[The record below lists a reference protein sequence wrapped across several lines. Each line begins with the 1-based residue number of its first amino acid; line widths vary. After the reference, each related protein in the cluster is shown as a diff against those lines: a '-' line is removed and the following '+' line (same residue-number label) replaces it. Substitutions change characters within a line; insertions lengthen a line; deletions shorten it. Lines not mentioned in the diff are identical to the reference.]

1 MYTNTNKEIALNLI
15 FNDLVNCKLIY
26 GLKALHIDAGM
37 YSLCIAESIFKLM
50 GLTDAQC
57 THERYDQYAALCRKA
72 VEVAY
77 EEGGEHAL
85 EALAEEIYEEMEL
98 REL

>member
-1 MYTNTNKEIALNLI
+1 MNTENRKQIVINLI
-15 FNDLVNCKLIY
+15 ANDLVNCKLIY

-50 GLTDAQC
+50 GLTEAQC

-72 VEVAY
+72 VEVPY

-85 EALAEEIYEEMEL
+85 VALAEEIYEEMEP